1 MAAPAKAI
9 GVVAEARARLK
20 LAKDADGGNREA
32 ALEDLKFA
40 SGDQWPAEI
49 EMARKLDR
57 RPCLTINKVDTFI
70 RSTVNNMRQ
79 QRPRIQVHP
88 VSDGSDEQTAKV
100 IQGLIKH
107 IEVNS
112 NADHAYDTAADFQVR
127 MGWGYIRLAT
137 RYVDDKSFDQ
147 EIYIDAVK
155 NPFTVYLD
163 PSSTAPDGSD
173 AQWAIITERMKIA
186 TFKQHWPKAKVVSIG
201 QLGNGDD
208 LAEWANNEEIVVA
221 DYYRIT
227 ETPDRLHMLSD
238 GTTHFE
244 SDMPPVDVL
253 EFAGLTIAATR
264 PSIRRSVKVSKI
276 TAVEELEVKDLPG
289 KHIPVVP
296 VYGAELLDNGK
307 TIRYGMTRQLKDPQR
322 MYNFWRTSET
332 EIVALAPKAPWLMAE
347 GQDEGREQEW
357 NNANSKNY
365 SSLKYKVVEGAN
377 GEPLPPP
384 MRQQPQA
391 IPAASVQAAMGASED
406 MKAVAGMFDPA
417 LGAEGNETSGTM
429 VQQRQQQ
436 SDMSNFHFYD
446 NLTRSVRW
454 VGKLILE
461 WIPTY
466 YDTQRVLR
474 IIGEDSKPEMVTINE
489 RSDDAVGKVL
499 NDVTTGLYDVVMETG
514 PGYQTKRQEEFAFFT
529 EMLKVM
535 PHLGEVAGDLI
546 VRMSDNPG
554 AGEIADRMAAVNPLS
569 QMDKDLPKDID
580 PKVKAMLMQLQ
591 GQLQQAQKKVQQLS
605 MEKQAHVFG
614 VQAKGQVDMQ
624 RDVQEHRLGMERMS
638 AEERHETH
646 RLTLKEL
653 GEDERTRMEIAARL
667 QERRMQDQ
675 TSMAETLVDARTNLE
690 IAHKQALQRGN
701 PDSNRTTR

>member
-186 TFKQHWPKAKVVSIG
+186 AFKQRWPKAKVVSIG

-569 QMDKDLPKDID
+569 QMDKNLPKDID

-591 GQLQQAQKKVQQLS
+591 GQLQQAQKQVQQLS

-614 VQAKGQVDMQ
+614 VQAKGQVEMQ
-624 RDVQEHRLGMERMS
+624 RDAQEHRLGMERMS